1 MDANEYLIQFVAAD
15 RLREARARA
24 AAHYLREDARASGA
38 AGVGPRTRR
47 RGRIP
52 PRAYWAVASSLIS
65 RWRNW
70 RPA

>member
-1 MDANEYLIQFVAAD
+1 MGDNEYLTQVMIHE

-24 AAHYLREDARASGA
+24 ARDRLLHHQVGHGAPGTGRRLR
-38 AGVGPRTRR
+38 PRPSALRVY
-47 RGRIP
+47 G
-52 PRAYWAVASSLIS
+52 AVAISLIS